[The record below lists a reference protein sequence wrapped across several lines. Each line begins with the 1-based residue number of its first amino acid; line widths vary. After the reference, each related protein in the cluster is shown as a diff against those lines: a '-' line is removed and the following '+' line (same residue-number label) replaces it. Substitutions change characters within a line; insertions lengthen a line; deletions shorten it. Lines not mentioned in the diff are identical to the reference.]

1 MKKALILLFL
11 LSALIAKAQTDTEKP
26 KTDSIKPHWIPK
38 GVAGFNMSQLALSNW
53 SQGGENNITWNV
65 FGDFGLRYVDSNWKF
80 DNNLLAM
87 FGMSKTGDRGFR
99 NNDNEFNFETVLS
112 YKFGWV
118 VDPFFSNS
126 VRTVIANG
134 YSYNDTA
141 AIQKSAFWDP
151 GYITQSLGF
160 IYGKKDAF
168 TTRLGFACQETF
180 TKRFTN
186 YTDDPN
192 TTQIEKFRFD
202 TGIESVT
209 EARYKLDDNLLHST
223 SLRLFSRF
231 NSLDVWDVRWDNSIT
246 ARISKLLNVNFNL
259 LVIYEKQQSLRTQVK
274 EGLQVG
280 IAYNLF

>member
-1 MKKALILLFL
+1 MKKVIVLLLL
-11 LSALIAKAQTDTEKP
+11 LSAIVANAQNDNAKVQADT
-26 KTDSIKPHWIPK
+26 IRPHWRPK
-38 GVAGFNMSQLALSNW
+38 GVASFNFSQLALSNW
-53 SQGGENNITWNV
+53 SQGGETNITWNI
-65 FGDFGLRYVDSNWKF
+65 FGDFGVMYVDSNWKF
-80 DNNLLAM
+80 VNNLNAV

-99 NNDNEFNFETVLS
+99 NNDNDLYFETVLS

-118 VDPFFSNS
+118 VDPFFSNT

-134 YSYNDTA
+134 YSYSDTS

-160 IYGKKDAF
+160 IYGKKDVF

-180 TKRFTN
+180 TKRFTS

-192 TTQIEKFRFD
+192 TPQIEKFRFD
-202 TGIESVT
+202 TGIECVT
-209 EARYKLDDNLLHST
+209 EAKYKLDDNLLHST
-223 SLRLFSRF
+223 ALRLFSRF
-231 NSLDVWDVRWDNSIT
+231 NSLDVWDVRWDNTIT
-246 ARISKLLNVNFNL
+246 AKITKLLNVNFNL

-274 EGLQVG
+274 EALQVG